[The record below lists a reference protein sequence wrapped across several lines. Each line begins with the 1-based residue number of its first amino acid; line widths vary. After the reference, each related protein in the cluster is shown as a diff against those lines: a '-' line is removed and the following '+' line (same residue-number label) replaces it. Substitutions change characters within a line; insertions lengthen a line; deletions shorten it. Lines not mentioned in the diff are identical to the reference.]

1 MDSSLYWMGISFAI
15 LSGIINN
22 FGIILQ
28 KKVVNEIRAEVK
40 FGRALIKN
48 PLWLLGLMMQLGI
61 RTIFFLLAQVY
72 IGPALIPGLMASGL
86 IILAFGSVKITGET
100 LKRYEIIGILLMI
113 GAIFLLGISD
123 YL

>member
-48 PLWLLGLMMQLGI
+48 PLWLLGLMMQL
-61 RTIFFLLAQVY
+61 
-72 IGPALIPGLMASGL
+72 
-86 IILAFGSVKITGET
+86 
-100 LKRYEIIGILLMI
+100 
-113 GAIFLLGISD
+113 
-123 YL
+123 